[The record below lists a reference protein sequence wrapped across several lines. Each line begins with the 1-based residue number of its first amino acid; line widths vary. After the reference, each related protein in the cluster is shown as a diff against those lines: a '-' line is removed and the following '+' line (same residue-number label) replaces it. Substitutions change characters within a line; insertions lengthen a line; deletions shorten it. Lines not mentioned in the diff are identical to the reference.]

1 LGVGLAAGWLAAKF
15 VKGHGLGL
23 VGDIVVGVAGSYLG
37 YELLPRAGV
46 RLGAEQK
53 QASLGM
59 EVRDVPRPA
68 ALPIL
73 GHATGHLFSKVV
85 EPASARQR

>member
-1 LGVGLAAGWLAAKF
+1 
-15 VKGHGLGL
+15 
-23 VGDIVVGVAGSYLG
+23 
-37 YELLPRAGV
+37 
-46 RLGAEQK
+46 
-53 QASLGM
+53 M
-59 EVRDVPRPA
+59 EVRDVPRQA